1 MMEAIFEEL
10 EEWGCDITGAM
21 GRFLDDTELYLT
33 CLDTVITDNAY
44 EKLGMALVEEDVKE
58 AFDSAHTLKGVF
70 ANMGLVPMLRI
81 VECMVEPLREGN
93 IEDLMPD
100 YHRLLDANDYLKDIL
115 ERYEH

>member
-1 MMEAIFEEL
+1 MEGIFEEL

-33 CLDTVITDNAY
+33 CLDTVIYDKAF
-44 EKLGMALVEEDVKE
+44 EKLGMALAEENVKE

-70 ANMGLVPMLRI
+70 ANMGLTPMLRI
-81 VECMVEPLREGN
+81 VECLVEPLREGSM
-93 IEDLMPD
+93 EDLMPD
-100 YHRLLDANDYLKDIL
+100 YHRLLDANDYLRDIL